1 MVLLLPPSSINPP
14 SDADSVRTEA
24 IAADSLLYYHY
35 LVDAFDDRGWG
46 CGYRALQT
54 ICAWLRLHLPAPKQ
68 SKEPSVRDVQALFVQ
83 WDMKPPAFASS
94 RDWIGSPEVWM
105 CIDWLYDVPCRILSL
120 GSGAEL
126 HQAPAQNKL
135 AAHFAKFR
143 CPIFCGGDR
152 DSMAKTIA
160 GIRISSSSPCQSTV
174 LVLVCCCQ
182 SLRWWQCRACHPFLC
197 VFIPSVLDRAGSSLC
212 SPRRLV
218 CNGTGGAGPVTR
230 SAGDPT
236 GAWLGGMEASDRSV
250 CRRVHLQPL
259 LPRTRVL
266 KAHDVPRQSEA
277 CEHLFRRSRL
287 GS

>member
-105 CIDWLYDVPCRILSL
+105 CIDWLYDVGGEDRVWSSMVSFGMKRIC
-120 GSGAEL
+120 
-126 HQAPAQNKL
+126 
-135 AAHFAKFR
+135 FA
-143 CPIFCGGDR
+143 
-152 DSMAKTIA
+152 
-160 GIRISSSSPCQSTV
+160 
-174 LVLVCCCQ
+174 
-182 SLRWWQCRACHPFLC
+182 
-197 VFIPSVLDRAGSSLC
+197 
-212 SPRRLV
+212 
-218 CNGTGGAGPVTR
+218 
-230 SAGDPT
+230 
-236 GAWLGGMEASDRSV
+236 
-250 CRRVHLQPL
+250 
-259 LPRTRVL
+259 
-266 KAHDVPRQSEA
+266 
-277 CEHLFRRSRL
+277 
-287 GS
+287 